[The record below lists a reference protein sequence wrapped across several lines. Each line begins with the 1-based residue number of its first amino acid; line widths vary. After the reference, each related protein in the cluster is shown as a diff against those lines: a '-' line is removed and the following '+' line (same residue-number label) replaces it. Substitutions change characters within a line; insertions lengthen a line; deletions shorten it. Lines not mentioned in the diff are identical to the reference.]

1 MERYDEEDQLH
12 PWRRCETG
20 KKSVDCSR
28 GKARMTEEVS
38 NEAGEV
44 EDEDIL
50 ILRSEKEA
58 FTSMTERVSQM
69 LSSRLAFSG
78 ISRSVDLFQ
87 PLKHCLRQQKLV
99 QPVLEHQCLMSKK
112 LLTSRPEG
120 SRSAKGTL
128 NRRIIK

>member
-1 MERYDEEDQLH
+1 M
-12 PWRRCETG
+12 
-20 KKSVDCSR
+20 DCSR

-78 ISRSVDLFQ
+78 ISRSTDLFQ
-87 PLKHCLRQQKLV
+87 PLKHCLRQ
-99 QPVLEHQCLMSKK
+99 
-112 LLTSRPEG
+112 
-120 SRSAKGTL
+120 
-128 NRRIIK
+128 

>member
-1 MERYDEEDQLH
+1 
-12 PWRRCETG
+12 
-20 KKSVDCSR
+20 
-28 GKARMTEEVS
+28 MTEEVS

-87 PLKHCLRQQKLV
+87 PLKHCLRQ
-99 QPVLEHQCLMSKK
+99 
-112 LLTSRPEG
+112 
-120 SRSAKGTL
+120 
-128 NRRIIK
+128 